1 MKEYFS
7 DSYEDSRKKFLSAVK
22 SLEVDSICLRD
33 DLFIDFA
40 FKEDGKKK
48 ILFLVS
54 GTHGV
59 EGYLGS
65 AAQLIF
71 IKEFLPKLKG
81 VSVCLV
87 HGLNPFGFKHNR
99 RVNENNVDLN
109 RNSVYDERLMLGI
122 PNSFFSNVWSDSLLF
137 LKLNRPRK
145 HRLLEVASYYSLV
158 FKTVIRSGIKN
169 TINVGMNG
177 QSSYPRSVGFKGVKL
192 EDSLLHLRSFI
203 EEKTQGYEE
212 AFFID
217 FHSGIGKKYDVIGFT
232 SKKSD
237 SQEFSFIKA
246 LLPKLRSRDNTSFV
260 NHSGSV
266 SDLFLAR
273 SHASKNIDLIFEY
286 GTVPLLSSRLV
297 LDYLAKL
304 NIEENQVFFFGSDK
318 ARIRIS
324 KRLKNAYSPDDI
336 TFRKSLIRKTSVFF
350 NELIKNWCE
359 K

>member
-1 MKEYFS
+1 MNDYFS
-7 DSYEDSRKKFLSAVK
+7 DSYADSRNKFLSAVK
-22 SLEVDSICLRD
+22 SFEVESVCLRD

-65 AAQLIF
+65 AAQLLF
-71 IKEFLPKLKG
+71 IKEFLPRLKG
-81 VSVCLV
+81 VSVCLI
-87 HGLNPFGFKHNR
+87 HSLNPFGFKHNR

-122 PNSFFSNVWSDSLLF
+122 PNTFFSNVWSDSLLF

-145 HRLLEVASYYSLV
+145 HRLLEVAKYYSLV
-158 FKTVIRSGIKN
+158 FRTILRNGVRN

-203 EEKTQGYEE
+203 EEKTQGYDE

-217 FHSGIGKKYDVIGFT
+217 FHSGIGKKYEVRGFT
-232 SKKSD
+232 SKSAD

-246 LLPKLRSRDNTSFV
+246 LLPNLRSRDNKGVV

-273 SHASKNIDLIFEY
+273 SHASNNIDLIFEY
-286 GTVPLLSSRLV
+286 GTVPLISSRLV
-297 LDYLAKL
+297 LDDLAKL

-318 ARIRIS
+318 ARERIS
-324 KRLKNAYSPDDI
+324 KRLKKAYSPKDS
-336 TFRKSLIRKTSVFF
+336 TFKKSLVRKTSVFF
-350 NELIKNWCE
+350 NKLIKNWCE
-359 K
+359 E